1 MATEVILP
9 RQGQSVESCI
19 ISSWHVGEGE
29 SVDEGQVLCEVETDK
44 ASFEVEATASGTL
57 LKRYFAENDDVPVL
71 TTLAMIGDPGEAV
84 PDSPPSGGAASGGP
98 TPAAPPATAPQASD
112 QESTA
117 APQASDQASGS
128 TDEKL
133 RISPRARQYAERLG
147 VDPATLTGSGPGGRI
162 IVRDVEAAS
171 KGAGA
176 AVGTTGAARA
186 PASAASAGEYPGPSE
201 EVALRGVRKITAER
215 MLSSLQHTAQL
226 TLNRTADARG
236 LMALRKRIKARALK
250 AAATGAPTGAE
261 TRGSITVND
270 MVLFAVSR
278 ALQAHPEMNAH
289 LDTGRLRRFSAVH
302 LGFAVDTDRGLYVP
316 TIRNADSLSLQKLSE
331 EARRLGGLCQEGK
344 AGPEELVPA
353 TFTVTN
359 LGALGIE
366 SFTPVLNP
374 PQIGILGVSAIV
386 PAPRMRA
393 EGGNADGGI
402 EWVPSIGLSLTIDH
416 QGIDGAPAA
425 RFLKTLAE
433 YIADFDLTLTA

>member
-19 ISSWHVGEGE
+19 IASWHAAEGE
-29 SVDEGQVLCEVETDK
+29 RVEEGQVICEVETDK

-71 TTLAMIGDPGEAV
+71 TTLAMIGEPGEAV
-84 PDSPPSGGAASGGP
+84 PDSPPSGGAGGAPSEEARPADPSAGTEASK
-98 TPAAPPATAPQASD
+98 PAAP
-112 QESTA
+112 A
-117 APQASDQASGS
+117 APAV
-128 TDEKL
+128 TDPGDGKL
-133 RISPRARQYAERLG
+133 RISPRARQHAERLG

-162 IVRDVEAAS
+162 IVRDVEAAAPGGGTKS
-171 KGAGA
+171 PAG
-176 AVGTTGAARA
+176 VTGAAGVTAATEPAAGA
-186 PASAASAGEYPGPSE
+186 PGEYPGPAE
-201 EVALRGVRKITAER
+201 DFPLKGVRKITAER
-215 MLSSLQHTAQL
+215 MLSSLQQTAQL

-236 LMALRKRIKARALK
+236 LMALRKRIKARA
-250 AAATGAPTGAE
+250 AGAATTGAA
-261 TRGSITVND
+261 ITIND
-270 MVLFAVSR
+270 MVLFAVAR
-278 ALQAHPEMNAH
+278 ALRAHPEMNAH
-289 LDTGRLRRFSAVH
+289 LDTGRLRRFSRVH

-316 TIRNADSLSLQKLSE
+316 TIRNADSLSLQKLSN
-331 EARRLGGLCQEGK
+331 EARRLGRLCQEGK
-344 AGPEELVPA
+344 AGTEELVPA

-359 LGALGIE
+359 LGALGVE

-374 PQIGILGVSAIV
+374 PQIGILGVSAIL
-386 PAPRMRA
+386 PAPRMA
-393 EGGNADGGI
+393 APGGDADAAI